1 MVEGEAKIGARF
13 CGFKRSLARLGII
26 PEGSGAGTGAG
37 AGDGAGASAGGGTGG
52 RCSVSQG
59 RLFEVLSAVLMI
71 GNLELQGRDESSV
84 QVVYR

>member
-26 PEGSGAGTGAG
+26 PEGGGGGKRGSGAG
-37 AGDGAGASAGGGTGG
+37 AGADTGGGAGA

-84 QVVYR
+84 QVCR